1 MIPRAKARMALI
13 GILGVPLIA
22 GAVDQC
28 SAPTVK
34 QLALEVNTA
43 VITRAGAPKELFGF
57 NVPWRDFQTAYVN
70 AAGEVREDLY
80 PYLAP
85 FAGAVYRYPGG
96 NPTNNFEWKKTVG
109 TTAARTTML
118 ADYNNSTVPSFGL
131 DEFGG
136 FVKRLNSRAILTL
149 NIYGKVAAPSTPEAA
164 SADAVGLL
172 NYVRTTSPF
181 KCVAG
186 ASCGVMAVELG
197 NELDMS
203 PISWPASSYVARAG
217 AVITAVNKTAN
228 LSGIEWVVSGRT
240 APWDKPDYNDFN
252 TTLATG
258 LSKVARGIAIH
269 PYYDGIDIPY
279 AMKFVNAFAK
289 TWTTARSDGKVY
301 VTEHARWPTVPKE
314 GDWRDNWYMATSLGG
329 AISSVDFLL
338 ALMNNSQ
345 VAGSNWHALG
355 NSGPWNL
362 IRVSKLDNKLYPS
375 PVYWGLRTAREAYLD
390 NLVQVKYTAPKAS
403 SGYSGGYDLK
413 LVGMSASNGS
423 SASVIGINRASE
435 PYLVTINWSAGQRPA
450 GTGTLRTTTAA
461 STATDNTDKAPNAVS
476 MASSQKQLA
485 ARSSSS
491 WCVPAQSVFS
501 IVEP

>member
-1 MIPRAKARMALI
+1 MALDI
-13 GILGVPLIA
+13 
-22 GAVDQC
+22 
-28 SAPTVK
+28 
-34 QLALEVNTA
+34 NTA
-43 VITRAGAPKELFGF
+43 VVTRAGIPKELFGF
-57 NVPWRDFQTAYVN
+57 NVPWSDFQSSYVN
-70 AAGEVREDLY
+70 QEGVVREDLY
-80 PYLAP
+80 PLLAP

-109 TTAARTTML
+109 ATAARTTMVS
-118 ADYNNSTVPSFGL
+118 DFNNKTVPSFGL

-149 NIYGKVAAPSTPEAA
+149 NIYGKVATPSTADAA
-164 SADAVGLL
+164 SADAVGML

-181 KCVAG
+181 KCVTG

-197 NELDMS
+197 NELDLA
-203 PISWPASSYVARAG
+203 PINWSASTYVTRAG
-217 AVITAVNKTAN
+217 AVISAVNKTAN

-240 APWDKPDYNDFN
+240 APWSGTDYNDFN
-252 TTLATG
+252 DTLATG

-279 AMKFVNAFAK
+279 AMKFVNAFGK

-301 VTEHARWPTVPKE
+301 VTEHARWPTVPKVGE
-314 GDWRDNWYMATSLGG
+314 WRDNWYMATSLGG

-338 ALMNNSQ
+338 ALMGNNQ
-345 VAGSNWHALG
+345 VASSNWHALG
-355 NSGPWNL
+355 NAGPWNL

-390 NLVQVKYTAPKAS
+390 NLVQVKYTVPKS
-403 SGYSGGYDLK
+403 TSGYSGGYDVK
-413 LVGMSASNGS
+413 LVGMSATGGN
-423 SASVIGINRASE
+423 SASVIGVNRGTE
-435 PYLVTINWSAGQRPA
+435 PYLVTINWSAGKRNA
-450 GTGTLRTTTAA
+450 GTATLRTTTAA
-461 STATDNTDKAPNAVS
+461 SAATDNTDNAPNAVT

-485 ARSSSS
+485 SRTSSS